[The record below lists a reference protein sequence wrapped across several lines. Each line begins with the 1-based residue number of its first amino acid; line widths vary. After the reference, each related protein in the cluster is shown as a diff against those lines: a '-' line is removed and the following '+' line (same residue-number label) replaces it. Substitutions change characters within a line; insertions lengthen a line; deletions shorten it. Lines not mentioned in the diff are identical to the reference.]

1 MSKPYIQC
9 SFSVSS
15 SQDDA
20 DILIAELGAVGF
32 ESFEETQ
39 NGIYAYITKD
49 DWNQSLLKEVT
60 SLQKEGLSLSS
71 VNEIAP
77 ENWNETWESNFQAI
91 VVDDICTVRAPFHQ
105 PASTKIDIVI
115 EPKMSF
121 GTGHHQTTH
130 LICQLM
136 LSMDFQEKTVLDM
149 GSGTGVL
156 AILAERLGAG
166 HIVAIEIEEWS
177 AENILENVAL
187 YASQHITAIH
197 GGAADIPSQGF
208 DIILA
213 NINKNVLL
221 DQLPQYSAASA
232 PGAVLL
238 LSGFFVTDAPDLVAA
253 AAAVG
258 FQWVRTETRDNWAV
272 VLFNKTA

>member
-71 VNEIAP
+71 INEIAP

-91 VVDDICTVRAPFHQ
+91 VVDDVCTVRAPFHQ

-121 GTGHHQTTH
+121 GTGHHETTH
-130 LICQLM
+130 MMIQFVLKENFSQ
-136 LSMDFQEKTVLDM
+136 KTVLDM

-156 AILAERLGAG
+156 AILAEIQGASQLE
-166 HIVAIEIEEWS
+166 AIDIDAWCFEN
-177 AENILENVAL
+177 ATENIQRNRCKNITPLLGDAAL
-187 YASQHITAIH
+187 IINKKY
-197 GGAADIPSQGF
+197 DV
-208 DIILA
+208 ILA
-213 NINKNVLL
+213 NINRNILLQDIPTYSNALHASGVLI
-221 DQLPQYSAASA
+221 
-232 PGAVLL
+232 
-238 LSGFFVTDAPDLVAA
+238 LSGFYKEDLPLIIEKCSENKLTFDSHLQKGKWIGAKFV
-253 AAAVG
+253 
-258 FQWVRTETRDNWAV
+258 F
-272 VLFNKTA
+272 

>member
-71 VNEIAP
+71 INEIAP

-121 GTGHHQTTH
+121 GTGHHETTH
-130 LICQLM
+130 MMIQFVLKENFSQ
-136 LSMDFQEKTVLDM
+136 KTVLDM

-156 AILAERLGAG
+156 AILAEIQGASQLE
-166 HIVAIEIEEWS
+166 AIDIDAWCFEN
-177 AENILENVAL
+177 ATENIQRNHCKNITPLLGDAAL
-187 YASQHITAIH
+187 LINKKY
-197 GGAADIPSQGF
+197 

-213 NINKNVLL
+213 NINRNILLQDIPTYSNALHASGVLI
-221 DQLPQYSAASA
+221 
-232 PGAVLL
+232 
-238 LSGFFVTDAPDLVAA
+238 LSGFYKEDLPLIIEKCSENKLTFDSHLQKGKWIGAKFV
-253 AAAVG
+253 
-258 FQWVRTETRDNWAV
+258 F
-272 VLFNKTA
+272 